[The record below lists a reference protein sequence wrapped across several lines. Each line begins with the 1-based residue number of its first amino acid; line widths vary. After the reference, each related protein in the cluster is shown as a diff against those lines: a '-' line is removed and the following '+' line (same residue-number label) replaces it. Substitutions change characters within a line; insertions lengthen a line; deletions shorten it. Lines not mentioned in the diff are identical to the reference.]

1 MNIDENYRKLTKNE
15 NESIRLFFKKIL
27 INNQIKIICISNN
40 TIIKLFW
47 PLIGEQVYK
56 VSEYEILDK

>member
-15 NESIRLFFKKIL
+15 NESIRLYLQKIL
-27 INNQIKIICISNN
+27 INKQLNNLHIKQHYYR
-40 TIIKLFW
+40 TFW